1 MEVCRPCFSAS
12 SGRSWWDRETL
23 RCTGCAMTRSPAQPE
38 LWRKTEDTL
47 DVLQARIE
55 TLPMLIAQLSDIHV
69 GGGRYRQDLLRQ
81 AIAEINA
88 EKPDLVVVAGDLT
101 DDGYPDQYPLV
112 HEELSALSC
121 PEIVRVPGNH
131 DARNVGYL
139 RFEDTFGARDS
150 RLRSQVAQLDLEL
163 VAVDS
168 SKPDLD
174 EGEIGREHYGW
185 IEEGFEGRAD
195 LRLFVCHHHLVPIP
209 GTGRERN
216 QVLDAGDVLSLLRQC
231 GVDLVLAGHRHV
243 PYVWPVAG
251 MLLVH
256 SGTVS
261 TLRTRGFP
269 HPAYNLVRVEGGR
282 ISVELRVPGGERRS
296 LGNYPRDWPE
306 DISAR
311 HADPF
316 VRAQRELSLAE
327 DQGAS

>member
-1 MEVCRPCFSAS
+1 
-12 SGRSWWDRETL
+12 
-23 RCTGCAMTRSPAQPE
+23 
-38 LWRKTEDTL
+38 
-47 DVLQARIE
+47 
-55 TLPMLIAQLSDIHV
+55 MLIAQLSDVHV
-69 GGGRYRQDLLRQ
+69 GGSRYEQDLLHA
-81 AIAEINA
+81 AIEEINA
-88 EKPDLVVVAGDLT
+88 ERPDLVVVAGDLT
-101 DDGYPDQYPLV
+101 DEGYPDQYPIAKD
-112 HEELSALSC
+112 ELTRIDCA
-121 PEIVRVPGNH
+121 EIVRVPGNH

-150 RLRSQVAQLDLEL
+150 RRRLTVDELEVAL

-185 IEEGFEGRAD
+185 IQEGFAGRAD
-195 LRLFVCHHHLVPIP
+195 LRVFVCHHHLMPIP

-216 QVLDAGDVLSLLRQC
+216 QVLDAGDVLSLLRQAE
-231 GVDLVLAGHRHV
+231 VDLVLSGHRHV

-269 HPAYNLVRVEGGR
+269 DPAYNLVRVDGGR
-282 ISVELRVPGGERRS
+282 ISVELCVPGGERRS
-296 LGNYPRDWPE
+296 LGEYPRDWPA
-306 DISAR
+306 DLSAR

-316 VRAQRELSLAE
+316 VRAARGVSLA
-327 DQGAS
+327 DDAPA